1 MIIDS
6 SDINRVSIESV
17 LSHQESS
24 SELSNLHSRR
34 LLSGGDGTG
43 G

>member
-6 SDINRVSIESV
+6 SDINKVSIESV
-17 LSHQESS
+17 LSHQENSTQLRS
-24 SELSNLHSRR
+24 LHSSR
-34 LLSGGDGTG
+34 LLSGGDGSG